1 MYCLIFEVVACVVG
15 MKDSKFFITLFSH
28 VLVLD
33 FLCNLLLFYDVYSL
47 SYSNELGL
55 FPSCFLLQGIFLIST
70 VACGCLSDPCLIS
83 KLSISR

>member
-33 FLCNLLLFYDVYSL
+33 FFMRLTAIL
-47 SYSNELGL
+47 
-55 FPSCFLLQGIFLIST
+55 
-70 VACGCLSDPCLIS
+70 
-83 KLSISR
+83 